1 MPPKDRSDRLYDL
14 VLFGATGFTGGLTA
28 EYLATH
34 APAGCRW
41 ALAGRNP
48 AKLEAVRDR
57 LAAIDPAL
65 AELPLLHAD
74 AGDQA
79 SLAAVAEQ
87 TRVVVT
93 TVGPYVEH
101 GAGLVAA
108 CAEAGTDYADLTG
121 ESEFIDT
128 MYVRHHA
135 RAVETG
141 ARIVHACGFDSV
153 PHDLGALFT
162 VKQLPE
168 GVPVAMKGMLRTDA
182 AISGGTFASAL
193 GAFSRAGQMK
203 KALDERR
210 KVEPRPHV
218 DAGRRVR
225 TLAKRPHHDK
235 DTGYWLV
242 PLPTVDPFI
251 VKRSAVALDR
261 YGPDFSYA
269 HYAAAKRLPTV
280 VGGIGTVGL
289 LAAAAQVPPLRRQL
303 LKRLPQGT
311 GPSEEKRARSSF
323 TMRFVAEGGGST
335 VRTKVSG
342 GDPGY
347 TETAKMLGE
356 SALSL
361 AFDDNP
367 PTAGQVTTA
376 VAMGDRLTERLV
388 AAGLRFEVL

>member
-1 MPPKDRSDRLYDL
+1 MPPQDRSDRPYDL

-28 EYLATH
+28 EYLAAH

-48 AKLEAVRDR
+48 AKLEAVRER

-65 AELPLLHAD
+65 AEMPLLHAD
-74 AGDQA
+74 AGDPA

-87 TRVVVT
+87 TRVVAT

-101 GAGLVAA
+101 GAPLVAA

-121 ESEFIDT
+121 EPEFIDT

-168 GVPVAMKGMLRTDA
+168 GVPVAMKGMLRTNA

-193 GAFSRAGQMK
+193 GAFSRGGQMK
-203 KALDERR
+203 KALAERR

-225 TLAKRPHHDK
+225 TVAKPPHHDK

-303 LKRLPQGT
+303 LKRLPQGS

-323 TMRFVAEGGGST
+323 AMRFVAEGGGST

-356 SALSL
+356 AALSL

-376 VAMGDRLTERLV
+376 VAMGERLTERLV
-388 AAGLRFEVL
+388 AAGMRFEVL